1 MSASDLRLF
10 QQTQLGVYNEDDCQG
25 VHPGIIEQYY
35 GTIKAQVHQCA
46 DQTGAG
52 HPPEEYEDDL
62 IGKVIEDQDPNIRHE
77 AIPTADHEPPLTA
90 PGLLATFF
98 EAITTLQSSDHE
110 GTLRSI
116 VDHPTVWDPVEVIK
130 VGHQGQKELVISLS
144 DATWERKALLWA
156 AALCLLDSLV

>member
-1 MSASDLRLF
+1 
-10 QQTQLGVYNEDDCQG
+10 
-25 VHPGIIEQYY
+25 
-35 GTIKAQVHQCA
+35 
-46 DQTGAG
+46 
-52 HPPEEYEDDL
+52 
-62 IGKVIEDQDPNIRHE
+62 
-77 AIPTADHEPPLTA
+77 
-90 PGLLATFF
+90 LATFF

-116 VDHPTVWDPVEVIK
+116 VDHPTAWDPVEVIK